1 MIDIKLREV
10 VSDVETGSWVQQI
23 IDWNLKDEI

>member
-1 MIDIKLREV
+1 MIDRKLV
-10 VSDVETGSWVQQI
+10 VSGVETGSWVQQI